1 LRDLTEQEIEKKK
14 AIEDFAIYVDG
25 LLKEFLEKNPN
36 LMGMGEMGK
45 IDFKKMPLQA
55 KALFKA
61 MRLAGMK
68 IDPKKLPEISVENA
82 SRTMR
87 HLVYQWITNNP
98 NQIKELLD
106 KSLVQLTELNARLSG
121 GSEK

>member
-1 LRDLTEQEIEKKK
+1 MSEQEIEKKK

-25 LLKEFLEKNPN
+25 LLKEFLEKNPSII
-36 LMGMGEMGK
+36 GMGEMGN
-45 IDFKKMPLQA
+45 IDFDKMPRKA
-55 KALFKA
+55 KLLFKA
-61 MRLAGMK
+61 MR
-68 IDPKKLPEISVENA
+68 IDTKKLPEVSVENA